1 MNVISPSTGKLLAL
15 SMLKGVG
22 PASLRLALN
31 VANFANAPVEAI
43 ARRVPRMASA
53 TQASLWTDALDR
65 AERQV
70 EHAEIA
76 GARILSVLDPEY
88 PPLLKAT
95 KDDPVILY
103 VKGSLADK
111 PEQSAAV
118 IGTREPTK
126 HGVMIAERVTQF
138 LVENGWSVVSGLALG
153 LDAVAHEAALNAGGH
168 TVAVMAHGLHT
179 VAPSK
184 HKRLAQEIL
193 DKGGAL
199 VSEYGFGVDP
209 RPEFFVKRD
218 RIQAGLAQGVVMVQS
233 DVKGGSLHAS
243 RAALDYGR
251 WLAVPYP
258 TEADLR
264 NGEPKIQANLLIADG
279 HEGERS
285 ALLQAPV
292 SGLNKIMVLRSRDD
306 YVGMLKSSTLRHHT
320 VWQGQ
325 AGLL

>member
-1 MNVISPSTGKLLAL
+1 VSSISPSTAKLLAL

-31 VANFANAPVEAI
+31 VANFANAPIDAI
-43 ARRVPRMASA
+43 AKQVPRMASA
-53 TQASLWTDALDR
+53 THASLWTDALER

-70 EHAEIA
+70 EYAEISS
-76 GARILSVLDPEY
+76 ARIISVLDPDY

-103 VKGSLADK
+103 VRGALADR

-118 IGTREPTK
+118 VGTREPTK
-126 HGVMIAERVTQF
+126 HGVKIAERVTQF

-153 LDAVAHEAALNAGGH
+153 LDAVAHEATLKAGGH

-184 HKRLAQEIL
+184 HKGLAQEIL

-233 DVKGGSLHAS
+233 DLKGGSLHAS

-251 WLAVPYP
+251 WLAVPEP
-258 TEADLR
+258 TKLDAD
-264 NGEPKIQANLLIADG
+264 NGEPKVRANALIVSDRRDAIAELLACS
-279 HEGERS
+279 ETSLRK
-285 ALLQAPV
+285 V
-292 SGLNKIMVLRSRDD
+292 VVLRGKED
-306 YVGMLKSSTLRHHT
+306 YPSLLTTSVSPVDSGVMPQ
-320 VWQGQ
+320 V
-325 AGLL
+325 GLL

>member
-1 MNVISPSTGKLLAL
+1 MSSISPTTGKLLAL

-22 PASLRLALN
+22 PASLRLAVN
-31 VANFANAPVEAI
+31 VANIATAPIDAI
-43 ARRVPRMASA
+43 AKQVPRLASA
-53 TQASLWTDALDR
+53 SQSSLWTEALER

-70 EHAEIA
+70 EHAEMA
-76 GARILSVLDPEY
+76 GTRILSVLDPEY
-88 PPLLKAT
+88 PSLLKAT

-138 LVENGWSVVSGLALG
+138 LAENGWSVVSGLALG
-153 LDAVAHEAALNAGGH
+153 LDAVAHEAALKAGGH

-179 VAPSK
+179 VAPSR

-199 VSEYGFGVDP
+199 VSEYGFGVEP

-251 WLAVPYP
+251 WLAVPEP
-258 TEADLR
+258 TRLDTDNA
-264 NGEPKIQANLLIADG
+264 EPKVQANALIASDRRAAIA
-279 HEGERS
+279 ELLACSEA
-285 ALLQAPV
+285 ALRKV
-292 SGLNKIMVLRSRDD
+292 VVLRGKED
-306 YVGMLKSSTLRHHT
+306 YPRLLATSVSPVDSGVMPQ
-320 VWQGQ
+320 V
-325 AGLL
+325 GLL